1 MLTSN
6 NIKLPNF
13 SADDD
18 NKIIKYNFSGGSRA
32 LKKFKLSLIPKI
44 LITMS

>member
-13 SADDD
+13 SATDD
-18 NKIIKYNFSGGSRA
+18 NEIIYYNFSGGSRA
-32 LKKFKLSLIPKI
+32 LNKFKLSLIPK
-44 LITMS
+44 TSMTVP